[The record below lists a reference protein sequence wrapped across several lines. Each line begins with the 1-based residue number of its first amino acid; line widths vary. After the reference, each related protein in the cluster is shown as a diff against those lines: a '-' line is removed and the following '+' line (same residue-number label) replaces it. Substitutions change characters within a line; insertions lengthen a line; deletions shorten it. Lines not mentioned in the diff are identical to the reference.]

1 MLKEA
6 TTILIVGLGNPG
18 TQYENNRHNV
28 GFTALDTIADAYSFP
43 VFSKKDNALVSE
55 GKIGTQKIYLLKP
68 QTFMNLSGRA
78 VQKFASFYKIPV
90 THTIVIHDD
99 IDMEMEKVRVKQ
111 GGGHGGH
118 NGLKDI
124 DALCGNNYYRVKI
137 GVGHPGAR
145 DKVAKHVLADF
156 TTDEM
161 IGIKLKL
168 DKIADYLPLLL
179 EGHKD
184 EFSSKVNN
192 DG

>member
-18 TQYENNRHNV
+18 AQYENNRHNV
-28 GFTALDTIADAYSFP
+28 GFMALDAIADAYSFP
-43 VFSKKDNALVSE
+43 AFSKKDNALISE
-55 GKIGTQKIYLLKP
+55 GKIGTQKVYLLKP

-78 VQKFASFYKIPV
+78 VQKFASFYKIPI

-124 DALCGNNYYRVKI
+124 DALCGNNYYRIKI

-168 DKIADYLPLLL
+168 DKIATHLPLML
-179 EGHKD
+179 EGSKD

-192 DG
+192 GN